1 MIADHEILTLEEVAA
16 MLRISR
22 HTLYRLARA
31 GKIPSFRIGDDWR
44 FRKDLIKRWIAQQTV
59 G

>member
-1 MIADHEILTLEEVAA
+1 MIADQEILTLEEVAA

-22 HTLYRLARA
+22 RTLYRLARA

-44 FRKDLIKRWIAQQTV
+44 FRKDLIKRWIAEQTV